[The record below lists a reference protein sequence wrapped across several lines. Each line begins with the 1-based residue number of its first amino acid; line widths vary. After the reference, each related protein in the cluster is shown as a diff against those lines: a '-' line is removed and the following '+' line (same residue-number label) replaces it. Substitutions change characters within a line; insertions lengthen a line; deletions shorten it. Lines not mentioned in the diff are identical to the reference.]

1 VSDCFFRFTAGPHT
15 KSIFIQPINIAMRY
29 REFKYIAEAVKK
41 TCNRGHAL
49 EFHLAVALHERL
61 KQVQYLTRAQL
72 VSAILQYKTPTITD
86 TKNVYEDTFILKG
99 TITKDVIDCTTPES
113 LQPGGLFDPNIKG
126 ALSFANR
133 ELQKQIEFIHNN
145 ERKDK
150 VVATAIG
157 TAGGKVDVQI
167 TANGKP
173 LDDLKLS
180 LKFKSGEFGQTKIS
194 TRPRSGQL
202 QDLQKTFVNQFT
214 KMFTDLG
221 FPKTFE
227 TQGIP
232 IIEQMIQDKKYTT
245 AWTNWYNNY
254 KNNPGRFDLKKQTGP
269 SGSEM
274 VVEVN
279 KAAKVYMEKLYSTMA
294 DVMNNTFQGKN
305 GELKE
310 KEILGNFLNNEL
322 TGGDDLSVLSFDE
335 KSYTKMPASEIQR
348 LQELIKTIEVRVT
361 DEKAKSKSGVSGVDP
376 YFRFYDATNDE
387 LIFAIRNTMDGEH
400 IVKNVYQQGP
410 ALNKYKKKISY

>member
-1 VSDCFFRFTAGPHT
+1 M
-15 KSIFIQPINIAMRY
+15 QPINIVMRY

-49 EFHLAVALHERL
+49 EFHLVIALHERL
-61 KQVQYLTRAQL
+61 KQVQFLTREQL
-72 VSAILQYKTPTITD
+72 VSAILKYKTPTITD
-86 TKNVYEDTFILKG
+86 TKKVFEDTFILKG
-99 TITKDVIDCTTPES
+99 TVTKDVIDCTTPES

-126 ALSFANR
+126 ALSYANN

-157 TAGGKVDVQI
+157 TAGGKVDVEI
-167 TANGKP
+167 SVNGKP
-173 LDDLKLS
+173 LEDLSLS
-180 LKFKSGEFGQTKIS
+180 LKFKSSEFGQTKIS

-202 QDLQKTFVNQFT
+202 ADLQKTFVNQFT

-221 FPKTFE
+221 FPQTFE
-227 TQGIP
+227 KQGVP
-232 IIEQMIQDKKYTT
+232 IIEQMIQDKTYST

-254 KNNPGRFDLKKQTGP
+254 KKNPGRFDLKKQTGP
-269 SGSEM
+269 SGSEI

-279 KAAKVYMEKLYSTMA
+279 KAAKVYMERLYSTMA
-294 DVMNNTFQGKN
+294 GVMNNTFKGKN

-310 KEILGNFLNNEL
+310 KEIIGNFLMNEL
-322 TGGDDLSVLSFDE
+322 TGGDNISVTSFDNNA
-335 KSYTKMPASEIQR
+335 YTKMPASGIRR
-348 LQELIKTIEVRVT
+348 LQELLKTVEIRVS
-361 DEKAKSKSGVSGVDP
+361 DEKAKSKSGEPGVDP
-376 YFRFYDATNDE
+376 YFRFYDTTNDE
-387 LIFAIRNTMDGEH
+387 LIFMIRNTMDGEH

-410 ALNKYKKKISY
+410 ALNKYKKKILY